1 MADHDCGHT
10 PMRRRLGRWW
20 ARIRRNRDAHAFWY
34 YDDPRNQ
41 IPAGPAQRRPL
52 DEPAATRTVATGAL
66 TAEWHADEDAR

>member
-20 ARIRRNRDAHAFWY
+20 ARIRRDRDAHAFWY

-41 IPAGPAQRRPL
+41 VPAGPARVR
-52 DEPAATRTVATGAL
+52 
-66 TAEWHADEDAR
+66 